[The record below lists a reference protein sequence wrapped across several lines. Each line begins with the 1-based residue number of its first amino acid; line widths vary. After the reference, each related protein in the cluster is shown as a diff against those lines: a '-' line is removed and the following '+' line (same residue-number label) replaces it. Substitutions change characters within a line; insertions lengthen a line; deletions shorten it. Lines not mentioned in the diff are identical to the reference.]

1 MCESL
6 TPIVRKKVLAPF
18 RGPKADLGFV
28 GLGPKQRA
36 KIGIRGGIRTRDL
49 LLRRETRY
57 PLRYTDR
64 LEQCSNT
71 RNNVAQSKGGESSPQ
86 LHGANSF
93 LTPWRNGNASDP
105 DPKIGGSIPSGVSIF
120 GFCFGSETPNRQ
132 LPITP
137 HLSLPSRKCVEHPG
151 PDEKK
156 SLGCRRDHLRHPQ
169 KRAKMAE
176 SICSLRQS
184 VKNEPGT

>member
-1 MCESL
+1 MFAKQLSL
-6 TPIVRKKVLAPF
+6 FASFVCRNTQQWR
-18 RGPKADLGFV
+18 DLGFV
-28 GLGPKQRA
+28 GLGNKQTKSTSEAGFEPATFSLGGRRA
-36 KIGIRGGIRTRDL
+36 IHCATQTG
-49 LLRRETRY
+49 
-57 PLRYTDR
+57 
-64 LEQCSNT
+64 SSNAANT

-93 LTPWRNGNASDP
+93 LTPWRNGNASDSRP
-105 DPKIGGSIPSGVSIF
+105 EDW
-120 GFCFGSETPNRQ
+120 GFD
-132 LPITP
+132 
-137 HLSLPSRKCVEHPG
+137 SLWGR
-151 PDEKK
+151 DEKK